1 MEIRKFIQNEVLKIH
16 KKVMLENERIKI
28 NKRLHL
34 LKEGVGTDDAESMV
48 NSWLSKLELFIESLE
63 TKSEILRRF
72 PVVVGTLSE
81 YFNNEIIR
89 DLEDERYGDLK
100 NVTQNDYDD
109 LLEKKVDNMSTH
121 ELISVVGTDLLDADV
136 DKWI

>member
-34 LKEGVGTDDAESMV
+34 LKEDVGADDAESMV

>member
-16 KKVMLENERIKI
+16 KKAMLENERIKI